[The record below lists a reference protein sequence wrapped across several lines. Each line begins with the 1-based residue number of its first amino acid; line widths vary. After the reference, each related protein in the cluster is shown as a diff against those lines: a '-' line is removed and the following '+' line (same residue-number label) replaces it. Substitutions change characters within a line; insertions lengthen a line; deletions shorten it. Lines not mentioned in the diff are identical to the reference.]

1 MKSTKISIVLT
12 PPMFQNYK
20 GLTSET
26 LVFNK
31 YQSIVTQKEE
41 WKSYDWGGLVF
52 EKQDIKQLFNS
63 PYSCLSNY
71 NMTNTDSQTQKIQR
85 GKLVGNKVRK

>member
-1 MKSTKISIVLT
+1 
-12 PPMFQNYK
+12 MFQNYK
-20 GLTSET
+20 GLTSQT

-41 WKSYDWGGLVF
+41 WKSYDWAGLVF